1 MTEST
6 SGPSGPPSGPS
17 TDWAAPAGAPPRT
30 PDRVPAAQPALP
42 PLVTATGV
50 TQPAPTFRSW
60 QPGLIPLRPQ
70 TFGDFIAVP
79 FKAMRY
85 NRGVVVGGPL
95 LFVLV
100 AMVGGGAALWLVF
113 TDPQLALL
121 DPVTQLNGIQ
131 PQTVAAVALAAVAL
145 ILADVFSSAIV
156 APGIARAILGE
167 RIALPAALRIVRT
180 RAGALLGLYGLS
192 MLAGAVTVA
201 PGILVTVLGAA
212 NSDTATIVTGV
223 LLILALGL
231 PGGLVVGVV
240 GGVARSVIVLERQ
253 RVIAAIRRAVGVIR
267 GRFWWSVLILLVTG
281 AIINIAASAVQQ
293 VGSLGAAFG
302 VALAPSQATIA
313 LIVTLVLTIFLS
325 VISYVFIY
333 AYMGG
338 VYTLIYVDAR
348 IRHEG
353 FDMDLARAAEARRA

>member
-1 MTEST
+1 V
-6 SGPSGPPSGPS
+6 G
-17 TDWAAPAGAPPRT
+17 DPPR
-30 PDRVPAAQPALP
+30 AADPTSATRDTMP
-42 PLVTATGV
+42 PLVTATGA
-50 TQPAPTFRSW
+50 TPPTPTYRSW

-70 TFGDFIAVP
+70 TFGDFITVP

-85 NRGVVVGGPL
+85 NRGVIVGGPL

-100 AMVGGGAALWLVF
+100 AMLVGGAALWLVF

-121 DPVTQLNGIQ
+121 NPVSQLSGVR
-131 PQTVAAVALAAVAL
+131 PQTIAVAALAAVAL
-145 ILADVFSSAIV
+145 VLADVFSSAIV

-167 RIALPAALRIVRT
+167 RIALPAALRAVRA

-192 MLAGAVTVA
+192 MLAGLVTIA
-201 PGILVTVLGAA
+201 PGGLVTILGAV
-212 NSDTATIVTGV
+212 NSDTPEIVIGV
-223 LLILALGL
+223 LLMLVLAL
-231 PGGLVVGVV
+231 PGGLVIGVV
-240 GGVARSVIVLERQ
+240 GGVARSAVVLERQ
-253 RVIAAIRRAVGVIR
+253 GAVAAIRRAAGVIR
-267 GRFWWSVLILLVTG
+267 GRFWWSVLIVLVTG
-281 AIINIAASAVQQ
+281 AVINLAAGAVQQ
-293 VGSLGAAFG
+293 IGSFG
-302 VALAPSQATIA
+302 GLFAGALAPTQATVA